1 MNEKIVELVKKQLS
15 EIFEDY
21 PHTPDIHELAEE
33 LKSDLIASAEDKL
46 SEGKSPENAVEESF
60 EEFGDITDLIDEVM
74 QDNNDDEQ
82 TDDEDGHR
90 IDINQSGITVDGGD
104 KLKIDKTGVFINKG
118 KSFKADG
125 DGVSIGDGRVFRA
138 DENGVKLGNMTIDGN
153 GINFDQNKNKVRD
166 TFSKFDEQFDH
177 HVDTE
182 VYVETLNLVNEESF
196 AIEDIERLDINYSY
210 AVLRVLPTDGDKI
223 ILREYMSRNNPDY
236 FARTKVQ
243 DETVKIAQ
251 GRFPKFLHLRVRTQV
266 LIPHKFIGDLRVNNI
281 AGNLHING
289 ISGLGT
295 VKATINSGNGY
306 FNNFSVEN
314 LSVRDQSGK
323 VKLDNVK
330 AEDALELS
338 AHSGSIKI
346 NNVLGREFEVNA
358 HSGSVRGVG
367 LSGSGHIVSHSGA
380 VVLSVNEL
388 TGNLEVESHS
398 GAVKIT
404 MLPKNYKFDLQAK
417 SGIVKAPQDAIFD
430 HDTLDFKDG
439 QVGNDPIYTVKG
451 KASSGTV
458 KLY

>member
-33 LKSDLIASAEDKL
+33 LKSDLIAAAEDKVD
-46 SEGKSPENAVEESF
+46 EGKSLEDAVKESF
-60 EEFGDITDLIDEVM
+60 AEFGDINDLIDEVM
-74 QDNNDDEQ
+74 QDDVDDEQ
-82 TDDEDGHR
+82 PDSEGSHH
-90 IDINQSGITVDGGD
+90 IDINQSGITIDGGD

-118 KSFKADG
+118 KSFRADG
-125 DGVSIGDGRVFRA
+125 DGVSIGEGRIFQA
-138 DENGVKLGNMTIDGN
+138 DENGMKLGNMTIDGR

-182 VYVETLNLVNEESF
+182 VYVETLNLFNEESF

-236 FARTKVQ
+236 FARTKSQ
-243 DETVKIAQ
+243 DGTVKIAQ
-251 GRFPKFLHLRVRTQV
+251 GRYPKFLHLKVRTQV
-266 LIPHKFIGDLRVNNI
+266 LIPRKFAGDMRIGNI
-281 AGNLHING
+281 AGNLHVTG
-289 ISGLGT
+289 IGGLRT

-306 FNNFSVEN
+306 FNNISVEN

-330 AEDALELS
+330 AEDVLELS

-346 NNVLGREFEVNA
+346 HNVLGREFEINA
-358 HSGSVRGVG
+358 HSGAIRGEG
-367 LSGSGHIVSHSGA
+367 LSGSGHIVSHSRTVA
-380 VVLSVNEL
+380 LSINEL
-388 TGNLEVESHS
+388 TGDLEAESHS

-404 MLPKNYKFDLQAK
+404 MLPKDYKFDLQAK
-417 SGIVKAPQDAIFD
+417 SGIVRAPELAVLD

-439 QVGNDPIYTVKG
+439 RVGNEPIYTVKG